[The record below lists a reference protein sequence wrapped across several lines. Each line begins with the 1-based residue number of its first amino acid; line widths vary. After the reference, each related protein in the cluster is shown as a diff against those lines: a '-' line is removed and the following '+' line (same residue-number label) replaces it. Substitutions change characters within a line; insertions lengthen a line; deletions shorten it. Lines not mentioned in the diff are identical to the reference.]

1 MTKKL
6 NETRKDYQ
14 KIFSERLKEIRTE
27 ANLSRAEVADK
38 LGIALSTY
46 GNWEQ
51 GRRAPS
57 IGEIYK
63 LLDVFE
69 IDANELFDI

>member
-1 MTKKL
+1 MAKKL
-6 NETRKDYQ
+6 VVEKDYA
-14 KIFSERLKEIRTE
+14 KIFAARLKDIRNEVGLSREEVAERLG
-27 ANLSRAEVADK
+27 VAV
-38 LGIALSTY
+38 STY

-51 GRRAPS
+51 GRRTPG
-57 IGEIYK
+57 ITEIYK

>member
-1 MTKKL
+1 MGDSL
-6 NETRKDYQ
+6 AEKDYI
-14 KIFSERLKEIRTE
+14 KIFSARLKEIRNE
-27 ANLSRAEVADK
+27 ANLSRIEVAER

-51 GRRAPS
+51 GRRTPS
-57 IGEIYK
+57 VGEIYK
-63 LLDVFE
+63 LLGVFE

>member
-1 MTKKL
+1 MDKKFTKGV
-6 NETRKDYQ
+6 KDYE
-14 KIFSERLKEIRTE
+14 KIFSARLKEIRVG
-27 ANLSRAEVADK
+27 AGLSRAAVAEK
-38 LGIALSTY
+38 LGVAVSTY

-63 LLDVFE
+63 IIEVFE
-69 IDANELFDI
+69 TDANELFDL